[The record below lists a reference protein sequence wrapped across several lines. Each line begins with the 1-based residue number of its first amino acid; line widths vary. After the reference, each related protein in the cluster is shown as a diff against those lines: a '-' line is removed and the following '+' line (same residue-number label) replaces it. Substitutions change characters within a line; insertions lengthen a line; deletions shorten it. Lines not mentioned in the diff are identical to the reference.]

1 VHYYQTSL
9 FYDLQELIL
18 KSPLLRKYYYLFK
31 ALDLSE
37 LPDKNNGVGAKGYS
51 RHAMLRAFI
60 VKHFEQ
66 IKSVPRLIEYLNAL
80 PPLQELCG
88 FELGCMPD
96 ESQFYR
102 FLKDT
107 TNTVVQDMR
116 HKLNKKLIK
125 ENVIDMHEFMMDSSL

>member
-1 VHYYQTSL
+1 MHYYQTSL

-31 ALDLSE
+31 ALDLSA

-66 IKSVPRLIEYLNAL
+66 IKSVPRLDQPGTVGIPANLSLRGAG
-80 PPLQELCG
+80 PR
-88 FELGCMPD
+88 
-96 ESQFYR
+96 YR
-102 FLKDT
+102 
-107 TNTVVQDMR
+107 R
-116 HKLNKKLIK
+116 R
-125 ENVIDMHEFMMDSSL
+125 